1 MHKKTLSVVS
11 KFTYGKRCYSSDVGV
26 SREVN
31 HGTNNITC
39 IRVDTSYLPQVN
51 NFEPS
56 VIEADSM
63 SVVNSLIKCR
73 MEEMLVKWQVHFRV
87 QNCLV
92 LGS

>member
-1 MHKKTLSVVS
+1 MEQT
-11 KFTYGKRCYSSDVGV
+11 SSYVGV

-39 IRVDTSYLPQVN
+39 MRDDTSYLPRVN
-51 NFEPS
+51 NSEPG
-56 VIEADSM
+56 VVEAYSM

-87 QNCLV
+87 QNCLA
-92 LGS
+92 LGC